1 MAAEPVITLGGHP
14 TLLVL
19 VGQAAAAR
27 AAVDQMPTQEQAAPQ
42 ILAAVVAVD
51 RMGRLQVLQ
60 QAVRVAPAS

>member
-14 TLLVL
+14 TPLVL

-27 AAVDQMPTQEQAAPQ
+27 EAVDQMPTQEQAALQ